1 MAKIIVAKNAG
12 FCPGVK
18 SAIDTVIELSK
29 KNSAKIYTLGPL
41 IHNKEVIKSLENKN
55 IFSIENPDSI
65 EENSILVIRAHG
77 IPPELENA
85 IRNKKLTIID
95 CTCPLVKN
103 VHKVIE
109 KYNKSGYTTVI
120 VGDKDHAEVIGL
132 IGYAKNNYFVVS
144 NLKEARELPELN
156 KVNVV
161 SQTTQE
167 EEVFFECVKEIEKKA
182 KEIIISNTICNPTKL
197 RQKETYQMSR
207 QADMVIVVGG
217 KHSANTSRLF
227 SICSKLASR
236 AILVENENEITKD
249 MIKGNEKIFITA
261 GASTPNWLIE
271 RVHEKIKK
279 LTIDEKVY
287 PDIKNILEFLVN
299 SGIYTAIAASFLTLL
314 SSKIFIPNSVPY
326 NFIPKKLLLSSS
338 LFVLSL
344 HVINRALNKDL
355 NVSLDKME
363 ILFIKFDSTIKF
375 LAYLSGLISLILAY
389 TINLEIFILI
399 SLIWAIGILYS
410 YSISERTNKIPCSKD
425 IILALGWTFACSIM
439 PLIWIKEKITNII
452 FYQILFIFLISLVRS
467 ILLSI
472 AQDQNDMLIGKESI
486 YKNFKK
492 KNISLFIYFTNFVY
506 IFIVLYTSTLL
517 KFKNLALLF
526 LALLYYPIL
535 YFYFNKGKIPDKI
548 NSEILID
555 FQFMILG
562 LSSLLF

>member
-1 MAKIIVAKNAG
+1 
-12 FCPGVK
+12 
-18 SAIDTVIELSK
+18 
-29 KNSAKIYTLGPL
+29 
-41 IHNKEVIKSLENKN
+41 
-55 IFSIENPDSI
+55 
-65 EENSILVIRAHG
+65 
-77 IPPELENA
+77 
-85 IRNKKLTIID
+85 
-95 CTCPLVKN
+95 
-103 VHKVIE
+103 
-109 KYNKSGYTTVI
+109 
-120 VGDKDHAEVIGL
+120 
-132 IGYAKNNYFVVS
+132 
-144 NLKEARELPELN
+144 
-156 KVNVV
+156 
-161 SQTTQE
+161 
-167 EEVFFECVKEIEKKA
+167 
-182 KEIIISNTICNPTKL
+182 
-197 RQKETYQMSR
+197 
-207 QADMVIVVGG
+207 
-217 KHSANTSRLF
+217 
-227 SICSKLASR
+227 
-236 AILVENENEITKD
+236 
-249 MIKGNEKIFITA
+249 
-261 GASTPNWLIE
+261 
-271 RVHEKIKK
+271 
-279 LTIDEKVY
+279 
-287 PDIKNILEFLVN
+287 
-299 SGIYTAIAASFLTLL
+299 
-314 SSKIFIPNSVPY
+314 VPY

-389 TINLEIFILI
+389 TINTEIFILI
-399 SLIWAIGILYS
+399 SLIWTIGILYS

-439 PLIWIKEKITNII
+439 PLIWIKERITDII

-472 AQDQNDMLIGKESI
+472 AQDHNDMLIGKESI

-492 KNISLFIYFTNFVY
+492 KHISLFIYFTNFVY

-562 LSSLLF
+562 LSSFLF